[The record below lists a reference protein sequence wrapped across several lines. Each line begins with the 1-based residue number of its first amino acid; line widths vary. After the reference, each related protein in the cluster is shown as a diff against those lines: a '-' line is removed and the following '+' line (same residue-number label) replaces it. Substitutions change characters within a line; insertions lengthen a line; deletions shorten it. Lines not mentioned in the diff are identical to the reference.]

1 MRSVMKSILVATF
14 AVVAATGAAVSAA
27 PQSGGLIKTLAQ
39 GIPHSAFFGITFDG
53 SNGVAVG
60 LGGSIVS
67 STDGGATWTPVKQ
80 TVSAN
85 ALLAVDRRG
94 SHTVAVGQK
103 GLVMI
108 EESPGNWVKGDAGT
122 EGRLLSVSVNSS
134 GVAVA
139 GGQFATLI
147 RSTDGGKTWAPFGP
161 DWNQYADETAPGT
174 NEPTIY
180 SVHVS
185 EGGTVTIAGEFGLIF
200 RLDAGSEQWRVLNPL
215 KAGTP
220 VIFATHISD
229 SAQRNSYA
237 VGQSGQVLISTDNG
251 ESWFANPVKT
261 ESNFLGVTS
270 APGGKV
276 VVTGMRV
283 MVTSSDGG
291 ITWSPVTEGDVTTDW
306 YQAVRTVPETGK
318 VIAVGHSGRIIQIG
332 S

>member
-1 MRSVMKSILVATF
+1 VRSVIKRILVVSTLGM
-14 AVVAATGAAVSAA
+14 AALAASAA
-27 PQSGGLIKTLAQ
+27 DTAGGLIKTLAQ
-39 GIPHSAFFGITFDG
+39 GIPHSAFFGISFDG
-53 SNGVAVG
+53 DVGVAVG
-60 LGGSIVS
+60 MGGAIAASADGGS
-67 STDGGATWTPVKQ
+67 TWTPVKQ
-80 TVSAN
+80 SVTDA
-85 ALLAVDRRG
+85 ALLAVAKRG
-94 SHTVAVGQK
+94 AHTVAVGQA
-103 GLVMI
+103 GLVMV
-108 EESPGNWVKGDAGT
+108 EEAPGTWVKGESGVP
-122 EGRLLSVSVNSS
+122 GRLLSVSVNSS
-134 GVAVA
+134 GLAVA

-147 RSTDGGKTWAPFGP
+147 RSTDGGKTWAAFGP
-161 DWNQYADETAPGT
+161 DWNQYADESAPGT

-215 KAGTP
+215 KAGTS

-229 SAQRNSYA
+229 SPKRNSYA

-251 ESWFANPVKT
+251 ETWFANPVKT
-261 ESNFLGVTS
+261 DSNFLGVAA

-291 ITWSPVTEGDVTTDW
+291 ITWNTVTEGDVLTDW
-306 YQAVRTVPETGK
+306 YQAVRAVPKTGK